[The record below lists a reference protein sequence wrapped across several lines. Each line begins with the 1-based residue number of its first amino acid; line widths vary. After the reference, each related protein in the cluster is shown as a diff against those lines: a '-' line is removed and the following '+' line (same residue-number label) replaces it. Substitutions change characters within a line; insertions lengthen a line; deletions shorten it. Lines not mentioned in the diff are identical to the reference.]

1 MVIVMEIQMAFKVGD
16 KVRIKQGKKNVGH
29 TLWVITELLPAC
41 GCMIKEVSDAVDYA
55 PQRFDLSLLVKA

>member
-1 MVIVMEIQMAFKVGD
+1 MALKVGD
-16 KVRIKQGKKNVGH
+16 KVRIKQGKKNVGP

-55 PQRFDLSLLVKA
+55 PQRFDTSLLVKA